1 MRDAVILGVVQ
12 GITEWL
18 PVSSS
23 GHLVLFQKFLNLKGG
38 ISFDIFLH
46 FSSLL
51 VIFIFFWEDIKKV
64 AKGFFSFKKELY
76 EFKLGC
82 YIIVS
87 SLITAIIGIPL
98 NFCLE
103 KITFLLPFAF
113 FFTSLLLF
121 LSRVDGEKRMD
132 FKRAVLIG
140 FIQGISLIPGIS
152 RSGATISTARISG
165 VSEKDAF
172 RYSFLIAIP
181 SFLGAVLIK
190 LKDFKFISPSFLLTG
205 FLISFITGIFSLYLL
220 RKIVYTN
227 KLYLFGFYTLM
238 VGIFSF
244 FV

>member
-12 GITEWL
+12 GISEWL

-23 GHLVLFQKFLNLKGG
+23 GHLLLFQKFFNLEGG

-46 FSSLL
+46 LSSLL
-51 VIFIFFWEDIKKV
+51 VIFLFFWDDIKEV

-82 YIIVS
+82 YIIIS
-87 SLITAIIGIPL
+87 SIITAIIGISL
-98 NFCLE
+98 NSYIE
-103 KITFLLPFAF
+103 KIIFLLPFAF

-121 LSRVDGEKRMD
+121 LSKVDGEKKMD

-140 FIQGISLIPGIS
+140 FIQGISLIPGVS
-152 RSGATISTARISG
+152 RSGTTISVAKISG
-165 VSEKDAF
+165 VNEKDSF
-172 RYSFLIAIP
+172 RYSFLITIP
-181 SFLGAVLIK
+181 SFLGAILIK

-220 RKIVYTN
+220 RKIVYTK
-227 KLYLFGFYTLM
+227 KLYLFGFYTII